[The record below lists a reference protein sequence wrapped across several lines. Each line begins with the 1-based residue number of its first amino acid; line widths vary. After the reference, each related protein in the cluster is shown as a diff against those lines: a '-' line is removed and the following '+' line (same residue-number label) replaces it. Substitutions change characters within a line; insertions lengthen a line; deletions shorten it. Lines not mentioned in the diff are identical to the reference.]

1 MCVLPSF
8 GRKVARTDDS
18 WRRKVCWLGDLAAYE
33 GVNEV
38 RLGILASHN
47 GSNMQAV
54 VDACKAGELKA
65 DPVIVISNNPSSKV
79 LRRAAREG
87 VRSCVLNGRTHPATE
102 DLDRAMLEVLMKEGV
117 DLLVLAGYMKKLGPR
132 VLREYWGRILNTHPA
147 LLPKFGGKGM
157 WGDRVHEAVL
167 SSGDSITGATVHV
180 VTEDYD
186 EGPIVAQVEVPVRP
200 DDTVGELR
208 DRVLVQ
214 EHRLYVDTLKSIVDG
229 SIDLKELCPPGR
241 PNPEPENECEE

>member
-1 MCVLPSF
+1 MCVRPCF
-8 GRKVARTDDS
+8 RGHVASTDDL
-18 WRRKVCWLGDLAAYE
+18 WRLTVFWSGFLAAYE

-65 DPVIVISNNPSSKV
+65 DPVLVISNNSGSRV
-79 LRRAAREG
+79 LKRAEREG
-87 VRSCVLNGRTHPATE
+87 VRSCVLNGKTHPAPE
-102 DLDRAMLEVLMKEGV
+102 DLDRAMVEVLLQEEV
-117 DLLVLAGYMKKLGPR
+117 DLLVLAGYMKKLGPE
-132 VLREYWGRILNTHPA
+132 VLRAYWGRILNTHPA

-167 SSGDSITGATVHV
+167 SSGDSVTGATVHL

-186 EGPIVAQVEVPVRP
+186 EGPIVAQVEVPVYP
-200 DDTVGELR
+200 DDTVSELR

-229 SIDLKELCPPGR
+229 SIDLEKLCPPGR
-241 PNPEPENECEE
+241 PGSEPGNECEG